1 LASSGLHSNGYS
13 LARRVFTEKDLKGDW
28 GRQLLKPTKI
38 YTLVVLQALKKIEIK
53 AMAHITGGGFYDNI
67 PRVIPEGLQVRIR
80 RGSWPVPRL
89 FKEIQKRGEIADKEM
104 FRTLNMGIGLV
115 AVVAGKEAE
124 AAVKLFEKLGE
135 RAWIIG
141 ELVKG
146 QHEVVIG

>member
-1 LASSGLHSNGYS
+1 MRSRLWLIS
-13 LARRVFTEKDLKGDW
+13 LRW
-28 GRQLLKPTKI
+28 I
-38 YTLVVLQALKKIEIK
+38 
-53 AMAHITGGGFYDNI
+53 YDNI
-67 PRVIPEGLQVRIR
+67 PRSSGGIAGQNQARELASVRA
-80 RGSWPVPRL
+80 

-115 AVVAGKEAE
+115 AVVNGKEAE